1 VIYDHDA
8 KTGKL
13 TPTGQVMTD
22 THRGVYPVHADRL
35 KEQGP
40 WLSIPPATRRGLLLP
55 DISQRRAS
63 TEHYCPELGHIAE
76 RREVQPVQLNADV
89 RKWWAIGIEPVSTR
103 WVCKSPNR

>member
-1 VIYDHDA
+1 MHLLAANRESDNIVIYDRDA

-22 THRGVYPVHADRL
+22 
-35 KEQGP
+35 
-40 WLSIPPATRRGLLLP
+40 IPTAVW
-55 DISQRRAS
+55 
-63 TEHYCPELGHIAE
+63 
-76 RREVQPVQLNADV
+76 REVQPVQLNADV